1 MGKTKYDWTKIKLQ
15 YVTGDMSLQELAAEV
30 QIPIDT
36 LKKHAKADRYT
47 EERAEYKRTVLKKVL
62 SNMGQKDARAIDDSM
77 TATNKAIALLN
88 NCMTDDAALYNYV
101 IGKSELRFKKVDTRA
116 LRNMVGALRDVACV
130 LKTIYPDN
138 TEPSIEQSG
147 VVIMPDQ
154 CSEE

>member
-1 MGKTKYDWTKIKLQ
+1 
-15 YVTGDMSLQELAAEV
+15 
-30 QIPIDT
+30 
-36 LKKHAKADRYT
+36 
-47 EERAEYKRTVLKKVL
+47 
-62 SNMGQKDARAIDDSM
+62 MGQKDARAIDDIM